1 MGPGKIRRGSSPSAP
16 PRSSDLI
23 RFLVAMAVVAAA
35 LAGCG
40 GGGDKDK
47 RSDLPA
53 APENIEFSTP
63 TFKDGGAIP
72 AANTCDGAGKPPTI
86 VWRALPAGAIELVL
100 VVEDPDAP
108 DGTFTHWT
116 AWGISAS
123 TGAGLAP
130 DGQFPAGLKEG
141 KNSAGKL
148 GWTPP
153 CPPKGDDAHHYVF
166 NLYALRADLGLDAGA
181 KPDEVRAAIKK
192 QAVARGGRIGTF
204 KRG

>member
-1 MGPGKIRRGSSPSAP
+1 VGARGSIGRGGS
-16 PRSSDLI
+16 
-23 RFLVAMAVVAAA
+23 LVALALVAAA

-40 GGGDKDK
+40 GGSGKDK
-47 RSDLPA
+47 QADLPA

-63 TFKDGGAIP
+63 NFKNGAPIP
-72 AANTCDGAGKPPTI
+72 RELTCDGAGTKPTI
-86 VWRALPAGAIELVL
+86 VWRALPAGAVELVL

-123 TGAGLAP
+123 SGAGLAP
-130 DGQFPAGLKEG
+130 SGQFPAGLKEG

-153 CPPKGDDAHHYVF
+153 CPPKGDDAHHYIF
-166 NLYALRADLGLDAGA
+166 SFYALSKGLTLEPGA
-181 KPDEVRAAIKK
+181 SPEAVRAVLKGAL
-192 QAVARGGRIGTF
+192 GRGTF
-204 KRG
+204 TGTYQRAS